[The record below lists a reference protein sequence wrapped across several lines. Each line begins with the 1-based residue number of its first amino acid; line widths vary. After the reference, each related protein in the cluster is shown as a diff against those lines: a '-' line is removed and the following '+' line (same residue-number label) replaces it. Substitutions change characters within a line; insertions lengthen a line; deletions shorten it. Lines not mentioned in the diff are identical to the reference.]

1 MAEPSETQSAYSL
14 ECSMR
19 DKWLETVEADER
31 TALLEKMVKHG
42 QSTGDVT
49 NEVKR

>member
-1 MAEPSETQSAYSL
+1 MAEPSETQSAYSV

-19 DKWLETVEADER
+19 DKWLETVEAEER

-42 QSTGDVT
+42 LSTEGRDH
-49 NEVKR
+49 